1 MQVITFFVLLL
12 TLLVQPQTPPVY
24 VTAGIG
30 VDGVAVGY
38 STRNTVT
45 ARYGDGYQLVEHN
58 KYSYEMKYEVIGMS
72 FWYRFEDPQQKI
84 FAISVWPKSRGFT
97 AGGIVVGRST
107 LKDVF
112 DEYGKAEFG
121 TTTSEKSWYVEYP
134 GISFHVE
141 YKPRDKEHWTPEE
154 LLKRKIVEIEIVA
167 MEKG

>member
-1 MQVITFFVLLL
+1 MRLMILILTV
-12 TLLVQPQTPPVY
+12 TLLVQPQNPPVY

-30 VDGVAVGY
+30 VDGVAVGF
-38 STRNTVT
+38 STKNTVT
-45 ARYGDGYQLVEHN
+45 ARYGDEYQLVEHN
-58 KYSYEMKYEVIGMS
+58 KYSYEMKYEQLGMS

-121 TTTSEKSWYVEYP
+121 TTTTEKTWYVEYP

-141 YKPRDKEHWTPEE
+141 HKPDDKKSWTPEQ

-167 MEKG
+167 MEKN